1 MLEFEG
7 ASIKP
12 KFQKESEASLLP
24 PVIINKNISIYM
36 SIFIS
41 VVTI

>member
-12 KFQKESEASLLP
+12 KFQKESQVSLLT
-24 PVIINKNISIYM
+24 PVIINNI
-36 SIFIS
+36 
-41 VVTI
+41 